1 MPHIEQIDEWA
12 FRDLLNQLD
21 SDQNGVVSKV
31 RGLRMA
37 FAPAG
42 LWQTRGALCGQGQGQ
57 AEPLRRGWQSRR
69 RARAA

>member
-21 SDQNGVVSKV
+21 SDKNGVVTKV

-42 LWQTRGALCGQGQGQ
+42 LWQ
-57 AEPLRRGWQSRR
+57 
-69 RARAA
+69 